1 MTQSTGRWDRFAILG
16 SIAAC
21 TLATLACQISV
32 GGPEPPG
39 PPIAVSTEA
48 AAGLAQVWQEA
59 LLDSAGS
66 GQVVLVLDE
75 TQLTSYL
82 AVRLAQSENPIL
94 REPQVHLREGVMQIY
109 GRSVQGPFEAGVL
122 VEFEPRLDPQGAL
135 GFAITS
141 ADFGP
146 LPVPAALIEG
156 LSSMLTE
163 GFAGTLG
170 SLATGIRITT
180 LVISD
185 GELALIG
192 EIR

>member
-1 MTQSTGRWDRFAILG
+1 MRLA
-16 SIAAC
+16 IAAA
-21 TLATLACQISV
+21 TLAAVACQISV

-39 PPIAVSTEA
+39 PPIPVSTEA
-48 AAGLAQVWQEA
+48 AAGLAQAWQEA
-59 LLDSAGS
+59 LLDSAGT
-66 GQVVLVLDE
+66 GQVVLILNE

-82 AVRLAQSENPIL
+82 AMRLAQGENSVL
-94 REPQVHLREGVMQIY
+94 REPQVRLHEGVMQIY
-109 GRSVQGPFEAGVL
+109 GKSVQGPFEARVL
-122 VEFEPRLDPQGAL
+122 IEVEPRLSPTGAL

-146 LPVPAALIEG
+146 LPVPAALTETV
-156 LSSMLTE
+156 SSMLSE

>member
-1 MTQSTGRWDRFAILG
+1 MTETRRRWHRLAMLA
-16 SIAAC
+16 SIAAS
-21 TLATLACQISV
+21 TLAGLACQISV

-48 AAGLAQVWQEA
+48 AAGLAQLWQEA

-94 REPQVHLREGVMQIY
+94 REPQVRLHEGVMQIY
-109 GRSVQGPFEAGVL
+109 GKSVQGPFEAGVL
-122 VEFEPRLDPQGAL
+122 VEMEPRLGPDGAL

-146 LPVPAALIEG
+146 LPVPAALTEG

>member
-1 MTQSTGRWDRFAILG
+1 MTESRGRWGRIA
-16 SIAAC
+16 IAASA
-21 TLATLACQISV
+21 LAAVACQISV
-32 GGPEPPG
+32 GGPEAPG

-48 AAGLAQVWQEA
+48 AASLTRVWQEA
-59 LLDSAGS
+59 LLDAAGS
-66 GQVVLVLDE
+66 GQVVLILDE

-94 REPQVHLREGVMQIY
+94 REPQVRLREGVMQIY
-109 GRSVQGPFEAGVL
+109 GKSVQGPFEAGVL
-122 VEFEPRLDPQGAL
+122 IEVEPRLGPQGAL
-135 GFAITS
+135 GFAVTS

-146 LPVPAALIEG
+146 LPVPSAVTEG

-170 SLATGIRITT
+170 SLATGLRITT